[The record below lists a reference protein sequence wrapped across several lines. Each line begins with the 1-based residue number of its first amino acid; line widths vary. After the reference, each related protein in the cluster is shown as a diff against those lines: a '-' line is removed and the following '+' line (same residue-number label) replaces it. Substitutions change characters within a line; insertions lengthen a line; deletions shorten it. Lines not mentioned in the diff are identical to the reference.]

1 MKYASHI
8 LCFFCFFCTFP
19 ETMLTAREKADYI
32 VVGVGT
38 AGATISKLLTDDLST
53 SVIALNIGKNLN
65 QNPDIKYSR
74 NAIFA
79 VLSTLTGANFSQVG
93 LTPPQP
99 NADDREL
106 PWALATPEG
115 GASSINA
122 GAWARGTD
130 QLYSQWEPIAG
141 PEWSTAQILSIY
153 KGLENYNGTTSNP
166 AVRGFNGPVDVR
178 QAPATAFNL
187 KFTQAEI
194 SATGFPFVLDYN
206 DPATPIGISAQM
218 QNTQSGPNGK
228 YRVSSAT
235 AFLNK
240 NVVTPSG
247 EGVGG
252 RKLKV
257 KSKSTALRMIW
268 KGNKAIGVEYFHD
281 GKIKKAY
288 AKKGVVVCAGLYS
301 SAFLM
306 HSGIGPKEDLK
317 ALGIKVKYDN
327 PNVGNALADQTI
339 IPTFFLTNPAD
350 TPASGTAC
358 GAIPGNVTVNGFDPS
373 LLSNIFNDPNISN
386 LDLKDKLLGFI
397 FCDGSEFPGNSIFA
411 QIAWLPAPGGDPT
424 IRKVRI
430 TTSNPFPGL
439 ALALVDLVQPLSRGR
454 ITLNS
459 FNPFVPPV
467 ISSNMFSNPADLALY
482 VQAFQTYIKNINL
495 ALQAIDPSYKLIFP
509 SPEILDDTDLLT
521 AFIQEIVAPNQC
533 WQSHCRMAPLDQ
545 GGVVNSIGQVYGVE
559 HVYVADNSINPV
571 AMDGTPMATGYMVAV
586 NIARLLL
593 QQL

>member
-1 MKYASHI
+1 MKHANHI
-8 LCFFCFFCTFP
+8 LCLLCFLCSSSKNS
-19 ETMLTAREKADYI
+19 LIAKEKADYI
-32 VVGVGT
+32 IVGAGT
-38 AGATISKLLTDDLST
+38 AGATISKLLTDDLKT
-53 SVIALNIGKNLN
+53 SAITINIGKNLT
-65 QNPDIKYSR
+65 QDPDIKYSQ

-99 NADDREL
+99 HTDDREL
-106 PWALATPEG
+106 PWAIAIPEG

-141 PEWSTAQILSIY
+141 PEWSVAQILSIY
-153 KGLENYNGTTSNP
+153 KGLENYNGTTTNP
-166 AVRGFNGPVDVR
+166 AARGFNGPVDIR
-178 QAPATAFNL
+178 QVPEPTTCAL

-194 SATGFPFVLDYN
+194 TATGFPFVLDYN
-206 DPATPIGISAQM
+206 DPATPIGISSQL

-240 NVVTPSG
+240 TVVTSQG

-252 RKLKV
+252 RKLQIKY
-257 KSKSTALRMIW
+257 KSTALRTIW
-268 KGNKAIGVEYFHD
+268 KGNKAIGVEYFNN

-288 AKKGVVVCAGLYS
+288 AKKGVIVCGGLYS

-306 HSGIGPKEDLK
+306 HSGIGPKDELNS
-317 ALGIKVKYDN
+317 LGIKVKYDN

-339 IPTFFLTNPAD
+339 LSTIFLTNPDD
-350 TPASGTAC
+350 TPISGTSC
-358 GAIPGNVTVNGFDPS
+358 GSLPNDITFNSFAPSFIFNISSIPG
-373 LLSNIFNDPNISN
+373 ISN
-386 LDLKDKLLGFI
+386 YKEQLSSFLL
-397 FCDGSEFPGNSIFA
+397 CNGSEFPGNSIFA

-430 TTSNPFPGL
+430 TTSTPIPGI
-439 ALALVDLVQPLSRGR
+439 AFALVDLVQPLSRGR
-454 ITLNS
+454 ITLKS
-459 FNPFVPPV
+459 FNPLIPPV
-467 ISSNMFSNPADLALY
+467 VSSNMFSNPDDLALY
-482 VQAFQTYIKNINL
+482 IQVFQTYIKNINL
-495 ALQAIDPSYKLIFP
+495 ALHAIDPHYNLIFP
-509 SPEILDDTDLLT
+509 DPEILDDVDLLT
-521 AFIQEIVAPNQC
+521 TFIKEVVAPNQC

-545 GGVVNSIGQVYGVE
+545 GGVVNSVGQVYGVQNL
-559 HVYVADNSINPV
+559 YVADNSVNPV

-586 NIARLLL
+586 NMARLIL
-593 QQL
+593 QQP